1 MCITRLKRNTSI
13 NNFKNVSIMSP
24 DMRVFF
30 IKQYTIS
37 TTDFQGI
44 FLAKSVIY
52 HNQYPADTRVA
63 PLIIIYDVLNHH
75 TYLSLFIYIK
85 RFKKESVIS

>member
-13 NNFKNVSIMSP
+13 NNLKNVSIMSP

-44 FLAKSVIY
+44 IFA
-52 HNQYPADTRVA
+52 
-63 PLIIIYDVLNHH
+63 
-75 TYLSLFIYIK
+75 
-85 RFKKESVIS
+85 